1 VWSRIDQNSA
11 YWKVHSWDKEKTMP
25 VQFENPQEKK
35 LEDQTVQGTSTE
47 KKVELVAEKAAEKS
61 AKIEQKFDKENSS
74 LFTR

>member
-1 VWSRIDQNSA
+1 VPLRKLIVGIRRS
-11 YWKVHSWDKEKTMP
+11 TMP
-25 VQFENPQEKK
+25 TQFENPQEVKVK
-35 LEDQTVQGTSTE
+35 TETVPGTSTE

>member
-1 VWSRIDQNSA
+1 
-11 YWKVHSWDKEKTMP
+11 MP

-35 LEDQTVQGTSTE
+35 LEEETVQGTSTE
-47 KKVELVAEKAAEKS
+47 KKVEVVAEKAAEKS

>member
-1 VWSRIDQNSA
+1 
-11 YWKVHSWDKEKTMP
+11 MP

-35 LEDQTVQGTSTE
+35 LEDETVQGTSTE

-61 AKIEQKFDKENSS
+61 TKIEQKFDKENSS